1 MTDVCA
7 LSVYKGWPVYIN
19 TAYIWTYTAQIQC
32 MEIPCTVSAN
42 PKCDAPR
49 CNPCFQKL
57 SKVSNVSFRAEKR
70 PQDAPGQHVG
80 SLCDAPRFDPCFQK
94 LSKVSNVSSRDQKR
108 PQDAPGQHMGSL
120 CDAPRF
126 DPCFQKL
133 SKVSTASFRA
143 EKRPQ
148 DAPGQ
153 HVGSLDVNLELCYIA
168 HAHASASKTPAGR
181 TRPTCGQP

>member
-94 LSKVSNVSSRDQKR
+94 LSKVS
-108 PQDAPGQHMGSL
+108 
-120 CDAPRF
+120 
-126 DPCFQKL
+126 
-133 SKVSTASFRA
+133 TASFRA

-181 TRPTCGQP
+181 TRPTCRQP

>member
-120 CDAPRF
+120 
-126 DPCFQKL
+126 
-133 SKVSTASFRA
+133 
-143 EKRPQ
+143 
-148 DAPGQ
+148 
-153 HVGSLDVNLELCYIA
+153 DVNLELCYIA

-181 TRPTCGQP
+181 TRPTCRQP